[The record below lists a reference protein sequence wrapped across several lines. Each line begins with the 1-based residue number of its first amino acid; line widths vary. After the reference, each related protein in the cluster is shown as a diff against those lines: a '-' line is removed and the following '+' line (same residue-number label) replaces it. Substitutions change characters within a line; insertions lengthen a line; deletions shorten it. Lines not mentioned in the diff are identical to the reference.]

1 MCQPLPTGSLK
12 RTDGESWGLLNQNSE
27 RGLILEVELEY
38 PKELHHLH
46 NCYSCAVQKIKIKS
60 DMLSPYC
67 LDLEEKFKLNIGQV
81 KKLITTISDKQNYV
95 LHYRNLQL

>member
-12 RTDGESWGLLNQNSE
+12 WTDGESWGLLNQNSE

-38 PKELHHLH
+38 LKELHHLH
-46 NCYSCAVQKIKIKS
+46 NCYSCAVQ
-60 DMLSPYC
+60 
-67 LDLEEKFKLNIGQV
+67 NIGKV
-81 KKLITTISDKQNYV
+81 KKLVTTISDKQNYV

>member
-12 RTDGESWGLLNQNSE
+12 WTDGESWGLLNQNSE

-67 LDLEEKFKLNIGQV
+67 LDLEEKFKLNIGKV
-81 KKLITTISDKQNYV
+81 KKIVCEIHSECVGTY
-95 LHYRNLQL
+95 HF